1 MERYAVAID
10 VGGTFTDVI
19 LADLEQGS
27 YQLLKIPSTPQDP
40 SEGFLKGLSEVLE
53 TAGVKPQDL
62 RHIFHGTTIATNA
75 ILEGK
80 GARVGLLVSEGF
92 KYVLEIARQG
102 MPRLASQH
110 AWVKPQRPIPPEH
123 VFEVAER
130 VSFVGE
136 VITPLDET
144 AVLDAADRL
153 RDAGIDSIA
162 VSFIHSYADGANERR
177 AAELIAQAYPDARVS
192 LSSEVLPVFREYER
206 TMTTALN
213 AYVMP
218 QVSYYIENLEK
229 ELHKRQVQA
238 PLFIMKS
245 SGGVIGVE
253 TAVRQPVYTALSGP
267 AAGVMAA
274 RHIGQATGF
283 ENVISFD
290 MGGTSTDVSL
300 IEKGRVSITAEG
312 MLGDWP
318 IQLPMVDI
326 VTIGA
331 GGGSIAWLSQT
342 GNLSVGPQSAGARP
356 GPACYGLGGAEP
368 TVTDANLVLGRISS
382 SIAGGQLNL
391 DGAVAL
397 DVVRDRLARPM
408 GIDAHHAASGV
419 IRIVNNA
426 MMGAIRNV
434 SVERGHD
441 PGQFALVAFGGAGP
455 MHAVGVAQLLGISVV
470 VVPLNP
476 GVSSAQGLLVSD
488 FKNDFAR
495 TFLQKPPDYDMEG
508 METVY
513 RDLER
518 EALRWL
524 DYEKIPD
531 SDRVVSRSAD
541 LRYMHQGF
549 EVAVDLEGGV
559 VDLAAVQRLIENFH
573 GRHRQVFGFSLDQ
586 PVEVVTLRVS
596 AVGRLHSPATPVL
609 QRPLGQ
615 PEDAV
620 LDQRKVFFEEVD
632 SFVACDTYRRSM
644 VAQDSTIQGPAILEG
659 VDSTVVINPGWVSQ
673 IDRYGNCILR
683 REV

>member
-10 VGGTFTDVI
+10 VGGTFTDVV
-19 LADLEQGS
+19 LADLEQGN
-27 YQLLKIPSTPQDP
+27 YHLLKVPSTPQDP
-40 SEGFLKGLSEVLE
+40 SKGFLKGLSEALE
-53 TAGVKPQDL
+53 AAGVSPQDL
-62 RHIFHGTTIATNA
+62 RHILHGTTIATNA

-110 AWVKPQRPIPPEH
+110 VWVKPQRPIPPEH
-123 VFEVAER
+123 IFEIAER
-130 VSFVGE
+130 ISFAGE

-144 AVLDAADRL
+144 AVLDAASRL

-162 VSFIHSYADGANERR
+162 ISFIHSYADGANERR
-177 AAELIAQAYPDARVS
+177 AAELIVQAYPDAHVS

-206 TMTTALN
+206 TMTTVLN

-229 ELHKRQVQA
+229 ELRGRQVQA

-267 AAGVMAA
+267 AAGAMAA
-274 RHIGQATGF
+274 LQIGSATGF
-283 ENVISFD
+283 DNVISFD

-318 IQLPMVDI
+318 MQLPMVDI

-342 GNLSVGPQSAGARP
+342 GNLSVGPRSAGARP
-356 GPACYGLGGAEP
+356 GPACYGLGGTEP
-368 TVTDANLVLGRISS
+368 TVTDANLVLGRVGS

-397 DVVRDRLARPM
+397 DVVRDKLAGPM
-408 GIDAHHAASGV
+408 GIDAQHAANGV

-441 PGQFALVAFGGAGP
+441 PGQFAMVAFGGAGP
-455 MHAVGVAQLLGISVV
+455 MHAVSVAQLLEIPVV

-476 GVSSAQGLLVSD
+476 GVSSAQGLLTSD

-508 METVY
+508 MEAVY
-513 RDLER
+513 RELER

-524 DYEKIPD
+524 DHEKIPD

-549 EVAVDLEGGV
+549 EVAVDLEAGIV
-559 VDLAAVQRLIENFH
+559 ERAAVQRLIESFH
-573 GRHRQVFGFSLDQ
+573 GRHRQVFGFSLEQ

-596 AVGRLHSPATPVL
+596 ALGRLHSPATPVL
-609 QRPLGQ
+609 RGGLGR

-620 LDQRKVFFEEVD
+620 LNERKVFFEEGD
-632 SFVACDTYRRSM
+632 SFVACNSYQRSLL
-644 VAQDSTIQGPAILEG
+644 AQDSIIEGPAILEG
-659 VDSTVVINPGWVSQ
+659 VDSTVVINPGWVGR
-673 IDRYGNCILR
+673 IDQYGNCILR
-683 REV
+683 RKV